1 MEEAVAWFKLDAV
14 ILSLDQLLTPEVFY
28 CCYLPIEACCG
39 ETENNRQQTG
49 GCVGVPE
56 LIPSRVLAL

>member
-28 CCYLPIEACCG
+28 CCYLPIEACC
-39 ETENNRQQTG
+39 ENNRQQTG

-56 LIPSRVLAL
+56 LILSRILAL